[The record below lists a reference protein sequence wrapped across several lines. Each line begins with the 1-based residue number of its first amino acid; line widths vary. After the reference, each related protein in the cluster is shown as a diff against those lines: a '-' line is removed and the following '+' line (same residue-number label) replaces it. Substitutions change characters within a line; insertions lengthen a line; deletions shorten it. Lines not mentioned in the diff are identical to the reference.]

1 MAKKHTENSIIQI
14 YIAENAQGPIKGK
27 GRRIFNAKT
36 YKLSNF
42 DINKGVATYQVS
54 NEQAFRK
61 DHIVTIHS
69 FLDSSSITSQCSCPY
84 SWVGICKHQVAALL
98 DLEEQLSDVP
108 NLVQEPSFDSSHT
121 EIKMKSINEQVIRAN
136 LASECWPP
144 ARQLAFNE
152 RAKVLS
158 ESHHTVKASVTFKEY
173 THEVTIRK
181 NGKDVFETACDCEE
195 TRNKL
200 CIHKAI
206 VLLQMK
212 FTKGANAFDLIQ
224 DWEAHKNK
232 LLEQYGFSLADDL
245 EGKFYFKEGKMG
257 PELVVLDENLIKIGE
272 LERLGVKYQQR
283 KEPIRTFNV
292 PSNNKRRRSRSSTGK
307 PKKVVRYGLG
317 YAFNFW
323 KEEMLPSFEVVP
335 IVGKLDEEGN
345 EMVSHV
351 SALLT
356 HYGAINSQHIPP
368 IQDEDL
374 DVFDLVQSLSWRKVA
389 EFARE
394 HTEAK
399 VAYTWNYGG
408 GHYVN
413 RKQLEDTPA
422 KLIYDYI
429 GLQLSQMLSLLKDK
443 RVYQVIKPTKAVTIN
458 NIAPISVSDE
468 RAKLHFTLIE
478 SGDFYR
484 LMAAIQLSDELI
496 PIKEAKLMGGQMI
509 INNQQLY
516 LTAYTDDGDVWKT
529 FIKNPTVKV
538 RKRELSRLLQ
548 SFILPLR
555 HKYFFDIKVEINIVE
570 RQILPKAEIYLKESD
585 NYLVIQPLVSYAGR
599 KVELNGLNEIVYEEG
614 GEIVKVA
621 RDKVFEEDFNQFL
634 LRQHPSFEEEVERTS
649 GLYYYMDYEDL
660 MKEMWFLAFYEQL
673 RALYVEVYGFKDLKK
688 FKYNINKPQLQM
700 RVSSGIDW
708 FDIKAEIVFGSQV
721 VSLKEVQ
728 KALLRN
734 EQFVKLG
741 DGTLGMIPDD
751 WVKRYGSLFKMGKVK
766 GDSLQVAKLHFSL
779 IEELYDQIDDYNILE
794 ELRDKKHKLREFSE
808 IESIPVPSSIQAT
821 LRNYQVS
828 GFNWFHFLDE
838 FNWGGCL
845 ADDMGLGKTL
855 QVLTFLQYQKN
866 KLGDVSNLVV
876 VPTSLIFVWQE
887 ETAKFCPDLTVYL
900 HHGPTRIRHQ
910 VDVFKGHDI
919 ILTTYGIVTSDADL
933 FSQFEFNYVVLDES
947 QAIKNP
953 STKRYKAVR
962 LLKCRNRLA
971 LTGTPIENNT
981 FDLYAQMNFLN
992 PGLLGSIDFF
1002 KQEYAN
1008 PIDKQGDELKVHEL
1022 KKIVYPFILRRT
1034 KELVAK
1040 ELPAKTE
1047 SVLYC
1052 HMKEEQRGVYD
1063 AFKNEYRY
1071 KILERI
1077 DQEGMSKAGMFILEG
1092 LMKLRQICDSP
1103 ALLNNVEDYGK
1114 ESVKL
1119 DELHVSITEKT
1130 NQHKILIFSQFLGML
1145 GMIRELLEKE
1155 GIKYEYLDGS
1165 VSPSARQEAV
1175 GRFQKDE
1182 ACRVFLISLRAGG
1195 FGLNLTAADYVFLV
1209 DPWWNPAVEQ
1219 QAIDRSH
1226 RIGQKRKVFAY
1237 KMICKDTIE
1246 EKILKLQRKKQALAA
1261 DLISTEKSFIKKLT
1275 RDDVEYLFS

>member
-1 MAKKHTENSIIQI
+1 MAKKHTENSIIQQ

-36 YKLSNF
+36 YKLASF
-42 DINKGVATYQVS
+42 DIKKGTATYQIS
-54 NEQAFRK
+54 NEQSFRK

-69 FLDSSSITSQCSCPY
+69 FLDKAGMTSQCSCPY

-98 DLEEQLSDVP
+98 DLEVQLVDVP
-108 NLVQEPSFDSSHT
+108 NLVQEPTFNANHT
-121 EIKMKSINEQVIRAN
+121 EIKMKSINEQLIRSN
-136 LASECWPP
+136 LAAEYWPP

-152 RAKVLS
+152 RAAILS
-158 ESHHTVKASVTFKEY
+158 ESHHTVKASVTFKDEK
-173 THEVTIRK
+173 HEVTIRK
-181 NGKDVFETACDCEE
+181 NGRDVFETSCNCKEV
-195 TRNKL
+195 RNRL

-232 LLEQYGFSLADDL
+232 LLSQYGFSMEDDL

-272 LERLGVKYQQR
+272 LERLGVKYRQR
-283 KEPIRTFNV
+283 EEPHRTFNV
-292 PSNNKRRRSRSSTGK
+292 PKSKRRRGRSSNK
-307 PKKVVRYGLG
+307 AKKVVRYSLG

-323 KEEMLPSFEVVP
+323 KEEMLPSFEIVP
-335 IVGKLDEEGN
+335 IVGRLDEEGK

-368 IQDEDL
+368 IEEEDL
-374 DVFDLVQSLSWRKVA
+374 ELFDLVQTLSWRKVA

-394 HTEAK
+394 NSEAK

-413 RKQLEDTPA
+413 KNQLDDA
-422 KLIYDYI
+422 SGKLIYGYI
-429 GLQLSQMLSLLKDK
+429 GQQLDIVLSFLKHK
-443 RVYQVIKPTKAVTIN
+443 RVYRVVKPTKAITIN
-458 NIAPISVSDE
+458 NIAPIHVSDD
-468 RAKLHFTLIE
+468 RAKLYFSLVE

-484 LMAAIQLSDELI
+484 LTASIELAKDNI
-496 PIKEAKLMGGQMI
+496 VPIKDAQLMGGLMI
-509 INNQQLY
+509 INDGQLY
-516 LTAYTDDGDVWKT
+516 LTSYTDDGDVWQT
-529 FIKNPTVKV
+529 FIKNPSVKI
-538 RKRELSRLLQ
+538 RKKELSRLLQ

-555 HKYFFDIKVEINIVE
+555 HKYRFDSQVEINIVE
-570 RQILPKAEIYLKESD
+570 KQITPKAEIYLKESD
-585 NYLVIQPLVSYAGR
+585 NYLVIQPLVSYANH
-599 KVELNGLNEIVYEEG
+599 KVELNGLNEIVYEAG

-621 RDKVFEEDFNQFL
+621 RDKVFEEDFQQFL
-634 LRQHPSFEEEVERTS
+634 LAQHPSFQEEVEQTG
-649 GLYYYMDYEDL
+649 GLYYYIDYDEVMKDL
-660 MKEMWFLAFYEQL
+660 WFLTFYDKL
-673 RALYVEVYGFKDLKK
+673 RALYVDIYGFKDLKK

-708 FDIKAEIVFGSQV
+708 FDIKADIVFGTQS
-721 VSLKEVQ
+721 VSIKDVQ

-734 EQFVKLG
+734 EKFVKLG
-741 DGTLGMIPDD
+741 DGTMGMIPDD
-751 WVKRYGSLFKMGKVK
+751 WVQKYATLFKMGKVK

-779 IEELYDQIDDYNILE
+779 IEDLYDQIDDDDIIA
-794 ELRDKKHKLREFSE
+794 ELRDKKRKLREFSN
-808 IESIPVPSSIQAT
+808 IKNIPVPKSIQAT
-821 LRNYQVS
+821 LRNYQKS

-838 FNWGGCL
+838 FRWGGCL

-855 QVLTFLQYQKN
+855 QVLTFLQYQKE
-866 KLGDVSNLVV
+866 KLGDAVNLVV
-876 VPTSLIFVWQE
+876 VPTSLVFVWQE
-887 ETAKFCPDLTVYL
+887 EAAKFCPELKIYL
-900 HHGPTRIRHQ
+900 HHGPNRVRHKIEI
-910 VDVFKGHDI
+910 FTGYDI

-933 FSQFEFNYVVLDES
+933 FAQFEFNYIVLDES

-962 LLKCRNRLA
+962 LLRCKNRLA

-1008 PIDKQGDELKVHEL
+1008 PIDKQGDELKVQEL

-1052 HMKEEQRGVYD
+1052 DMKEEQRGVYD

-1077 DQEGMSKAGMFILEG
+1077 DQEGMAKAGMFILEG

-1103 ALLNNVEDYGK
+1103 ALLNNAEDYGK
-1114 ESVKL
+1114 ESIKL

-1165 VSPSARQEAV
+1165 VSPLARQAAV
-1175 GRFQKDE
+1175 KHFQE
-1182 ACRVFLISLRAGG
+1182 NEECRVFLISLRAGG

-1237 KMICKDTIE
+1237 KMICKNTIE
-1246 EKILKLQRKKQALAA
+1246 EKILKLQRKKRALAA
-1261 DLISTEKSFIKKLT
+1261 DLISTEKSFIKQLT